1 MRKLMCILMS
11 VILIGM
17 IGCGH
22 QTEDVLETSNTQ
34 EPTTSDP
41 SVLTIEITPIEE
53 TENLTTDTNTSLP
66 DVYTTGNLSVEEKEA
81 LLSNLSGDNIS
92 PQEYETFSITAD
104 AKDAGGYDKFDDF
117 AEVMNQDFI
126 GTWYNPELGE
136 AIRLTEEWAYVYI
149 PYLDEYGDTPYEWEL
164 IDRSDRHLCPELAIY
179 ISGKDAGPLA
189 YYVAGFRDDYFWCN
203 SQMQLFYRQ

>member
-1 MRKLMCILMS
+1 MIKYLVSSMRAGKKLPYIVKDPKVLF
-11 VILIGM
+11 
-17 IGCGH
+17 
-22 QTEDVLETSNTQ
+22 EDIFQ
-34 EPTTSDP
+34 F
-41 SVLTIEITPIEE
+41 
-53 TENLTTDTNTSLP
+53 
-66 DVYTTGNLSVEEKEA
+66 Y
-81 LLSNLSGDNIS
+81 
-92 PQEYETFSITAD
+92 
-104 AKDAGGYDKFDDF
+104 DF

>member
-1 MRKLMCILMS
+1 MRRLMCILMS

-17 IGCGH
+17 TGCGH
-22 QTEDVLETSNTQ
+22 QTEDVLEASNTQ
-34 EPTTSDP
+34 EPTTIEP
-41 SVLTIEITPIEE
+41 SVLTTETEQIEE
-53 TENLTTDTNTSLP
+53 TDNLTTGTNTSFP

-81 LLSNLSGDNIS
+81 LVSNLSGDNIS
-92 PQEYETFSITAD
+92 PQEYESFSITAD
-104 AKDAGGYDKFDDF
+104 AKDAKGYDKFDDF
-117 AEVMNQDFI
+117 DEVMNQDFI
-126 GTWYNPELGE
+126 GTWYDPELGE
-136 AIRLTEEWAYVYI
+136 AIRLTDEWAYVYI

-189 YYVAGFRDDYFWCN
+189 YYVAGCREDYFWCN